1 MQPIA
6 ALSFPD
12 LFIFYFFK
20 MADNINQTN
29 GTFSFVSTEGQ
40 VPWHNKGVVLPQQ
53 FITAAEC
60 MRYANLD
67 YTVVKK
73 PLYAFDEAA
82 LDRSPFTK
90 VDDHYATI
98 RTDTGQALGVVGNR
112 YTIVQNRDGFGFF
125 DAIIGES
132 AAIYTTAGV
141 LNCGQ
146 VAFITAKMPEYIR
159 IAGTDD
165 VSEVYVVLKMSH
177 DGSGSIK
184 AMVTPIR
191 VVCRNTLNAAL
202 RSAKNIVSIRHTQ
215 SAKERLDEA
224 HKLLGISH
232 LYVQE
237 AEQLFNRMKKVSI
250 SDEAF
255 TSLVETLFTSQAED
269 SSRIDKIHEAV
280 LGSYHTGVGQH
291 QILGTAWGAY
301 NGITHYLDHVK
312 NYRTDDS
319 KFESILEG
327 SSSRL
332 SQKAFDWLSAMN

>member
-1 MQPIA
+1 
-6 ALSFPD
+6 
-12 LFIFYFFK
+12 
-20 MADNINQTN
+20 MADNINQTKDK
-29 GTFSFVSTEGQ
+29 FSFVSAGGE
-40 VPWHNKGVVLPQQ
+40 VPWHKKGIVVPEQ
-53 FITAAEC
+53 FITAEAC

-73 PLYAFDEAA
+73 PLYAFDDAA
-82 LDRSPFTK
+82 LDRSPFSK
-90 VDDHYATI
+90 VEDHYATI
-98 RTDTGQALGVVGNR
+98 RTDTGQSLGVVGKR

-125 DAIIGES
+125 DAIVGEG
-132 AAIYTTAGV
+132 AAIYTTAGCLGKGEV
-141 LNCGQ
+141 T
-146 VAFITAKMPEYIR
+146 FITAKMPEYIR
-159 IAGTDD
+159 IDGTDD

-202 RSAKNIVSIRHTQ
+202 RNAKNIVSIRHTE
-215 SAKERLDEA
+215 SAKERLEEA

-232 LYVQE
+232 QYVE
-237 AEQLFNRMKKVSI
+237 EVNQLFNRMKKVHI

-255 TSLVETLFTSQAED
+255 TSLVETLFTSQSED
-269 SSRIDKIHEAV
+269 SSRLEKIHEAV
-280 LGSYHTGVGQH
+280 LETYHTGVGQDK
-291 QILGTAWGAY
+291 ILGTAWGAY

-312 NYRTDDS
+312 KYKTDDS

-332 SQKAFDWLSAMN
+332 AQKAFDWLSAMN